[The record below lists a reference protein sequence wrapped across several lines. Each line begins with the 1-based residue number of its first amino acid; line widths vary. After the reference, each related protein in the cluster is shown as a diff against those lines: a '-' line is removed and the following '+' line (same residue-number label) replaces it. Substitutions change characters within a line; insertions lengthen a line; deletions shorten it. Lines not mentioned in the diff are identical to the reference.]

1 MASKETAIDNR
12 LIWLSMRFSERT
24 AAQLEAM
31 LQHFSTW
38 GNAHFTYEDIES
50 LYQLL
55 HRLAGSAGTFGFIQ
69 LGQHACLLEQRIK
82 PLLANPLQ
90 TSALAAQ
97 MIDGEFFTQ
106 LQQLPTLLQNHS
118 PPTPAAITTP
128 QITASPHK
136 TQLLVFGAELA
147 ELASTLAPYGFNIH
161 HHLLPLIEG
170 DLNWHQTAIVIAPAQ
185 QLAAIAQ
192 WDQDQAQQHQQS
204 VLPII
209 CIGMENSFTTRYALA
224 EQGVNGLFIEPVD
237 VPKLAERIEQ
247 LGQERQEV
255 QASKVLLLDDDQAL
269 AEHYRLVLTAA
280 GKDVRVMAHPE
291 DLLSVLAEFRPDIV
305 LLDIYM
311 PPYCGATLARMIRLE
326 PEWLSLPIIF
336 LSSEQDR
343 DQQIRALA
351 HGADEFITKPIS
363 DLQLVNTV
371 RALCFRARQLSKLV
385 SCDGLTGL
393 LNHSHIK
400 QALLHEHARVQ
411 RLGHNSTV
419 AILDLDH
426 FKQVNDQ
433 YGHRAGDQVIKALA
447 NLLRQR
453 LRDTD
458 LIGRYGGE
466 EFVIILPECDIT
478 QAQLIF
484 ESACRHFSTVSF
496 NSNEEKFN
504 VTASVGLAEL
514 NFFVLPEQALNAAD
528 EALYQ
533 RKHQGRNGVNCY
545 TPTKSTGNE

>member
-1 MASKETAIDNR
+1 
-12 LIWLSMRFSERT
+12 
-24 AAQLEAM
+24 
-31 LQHFSTW
+31 
-38 GNAHFTYEDIES
+38 
-50 LYQLL
+50 
-55 HRLAGSAGTFGFIQ
+55 
-69 LGQHACLLEQRIK
+69 
-82 PLLANPLQ
+82 
-90 TSALAAQ
+90 
-97 MIDGEFFTQ
+97 
-106 LQQLPTLLQNHS
+106 
-118 PPTPAAITTP
+118 
-128 QITASPHK
+128 
-136 TQLLVFGAELA
+136 
-147 ELASTLAPYGFNIH
+147 
-161 HHLLPLIEG
+161 
-170 DLNWHQTAIVIAPAQ
+170 
-185 QLAAIAQ
+185 
-192 WDQDQAQQHQQS
+192 
-204 VLPII
+204 
-209 CIGMENSFTTRYALA
+209 MENSFTTRYALA

-237 VPKLAERIEQ
+237 APKLAERIEQ

-419 AILDLDH
+419 AILD
-426 FKQVNDQ
+426 
-433 YGHRAGDQVIKALA
+433 R
-447 NLLRQR
+447 
-453 LRDTD
+453 
-458 LIGRYGGE
+458 
-466 EFVIILPECDIT
+466 
-478 QAQLIF
+478 
-484 ESACRHFSTVSF
+484 SF
-496 NSNEEKFN
+496 
-504 VTASVGLAEL
+504 
-514 NFFVLPEQALNAAD
+514 
-528 EALYQ
+528 
-533 RKHQGRNGVNCY
+533 
-545 TPTKSTGNE
+545 